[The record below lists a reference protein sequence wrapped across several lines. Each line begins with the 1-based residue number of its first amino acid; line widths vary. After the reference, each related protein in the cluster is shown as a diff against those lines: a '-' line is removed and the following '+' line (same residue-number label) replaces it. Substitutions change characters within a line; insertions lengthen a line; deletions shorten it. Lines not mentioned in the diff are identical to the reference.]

1 MNLKEDISINI
12 TDIIKITVQQYEK
25 FMTAN
30 FSIQMKWII
39 SEKNKLNKISTRIN
53 NLNSLVSK
61 VTEYINK
68 NVSPTKKLQVCIASP
83 IKVYIFI
90 F

>member
-1 MNLKEDISINI
+1 MRH
-12 TDIIKITVQQYEK
+12 

-61 VTEYINK
+61 VIEYINK
-68 NVSPTKKLQVCIASP
+68 NIFPPKKLQVCIASP
-83 IKVYIFI
+83 IKFTYLYFKNYVSENTEVIPFQ
-90 F
+90 

>member
-1 MNLKEDISINI
+1 
-12 TDIIKITVQQYEK
+12 
-25 FMTAN
+25 MTAN

-61 VTEYINK
+61 VIEYINK
-68 NVSPTKKLQVCIASP
+68 NVSPTKKL
-83 IKVYIFI
+83 
-90 F
+90 